1 MRESLSGK
9 NMLAKGIKD
18 RFKNPYVFGVSIG
31 ILVILFNLSI
41 ASIAEGS
48 LQKGYQVFL
57 SNGIFVY
64 LIPLAVAI
72 QMGLFRYHRNIT
84 TVNTSGS
91 EKMGMAGSATSS
103 LAMVACCLHHVSDL
117 LPAVGFLL
125 ATSSFLTDHKDAII
139 FIGLIANLIGS
150 LYIAKAIVRD
160 RAIIADAKFKSMV
173 KEVI

>member
-1 MRESLSGK
+1 
-9 NMLAKGIKD
+9 MLVHSIKD
-18 RFKNPYVFGVSIG
+18 RFRNPYVFGITIG
-31 ILVILFNLSI
+31 ILVILFNLSV

-48 LQKGYQVFL
+48 LQKGYQIFL

-64 LIPLAVAI
+64 LIPLAVGV

-84 TVNTSGS
+84 TGNTSGS
-91 EKMGMAGSATSS
+91 EKMGIAGSATSS

-125 ATSSFLTDHKDAII
+125 ATSSFLTDYKDAII

-160 RAIIADAKFKSMV
+160 RAIIAGAKKSMV
-173 KEVI
+173 KEII

>member
-1 MRESLSGK
+1 
-9 NMLAKGIKD
+9 MLVHSIKD
-18 RFKNPYVFGVSIG
+18 RFRNPYVFGITIG

-48 LQKGYQVFL
+48 LQKGYQIFL

-64 LIPLAVAI
+64 LIPLAVGV

-84 TVNTSGS
+84 TGNTSGS
-91 EKMGMAGSATSS
+91 EKMGIAGSATSS

-125 ATSSFLTDHKDAII
+125 ATSSFLTDYKDAII

-160 RAIIADAKFKSMV
+160 RAIIAGAKKSMV
-173 KEVI
+173 KEII